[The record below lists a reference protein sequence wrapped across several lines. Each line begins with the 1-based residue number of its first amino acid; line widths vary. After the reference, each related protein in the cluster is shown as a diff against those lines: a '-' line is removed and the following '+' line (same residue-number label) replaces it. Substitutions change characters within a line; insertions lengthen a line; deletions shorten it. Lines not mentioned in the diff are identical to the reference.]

1 MTRAATSI
9 ATMDFSEPE
18 MDCFTFETALAEHL
32 DRERLPV
39 NAQAHLAECAACAAV
54 VADFESIAAQV
65 RLLNPLE
72 SEAIPD
78 LWPEI
83 RDTLRREGI
92 IHINGSVNMPPSPA
106 PKLVR
111 K

>member
-1 MTRAATSI
+1 MARAATSI

-18 MDCFTFETALAEHL
+18 MGCIEFETALAEHL
-32 DRERLPV
+32 DREQLPAA
-39 NAQAHLAECAACAAV
+39 AQAHLAECAACAAV
-54 VADFESIAAQV
+54 LSDFESIADQV
-65 RLLNPLE
+65 RQLTPLE
-72 SEAIPD
+72 SETIPD

-92 IHINGSVNMPPSPA
+92 IHFNGQTPPPA